1 MRHIPSPLPSW
12 AIALGT
18 ATVLALGA
26 GATQAQPAAST
37 ASATSPYYL
46 GGSLGTSSWRGPV
59 NGVDGS
65 DGGSSYKVYGGWQF
79 TPNYAL
85 ELSSVR
91 LGYQRDAA
99 GDQAWARGYGLDG
112 VGLLPLGNGF
122 SLLGRVGLADIKA
135 ITPAGSDHGLALKV
149 GAGVQYQLNPS
160 TALRAEW
167 ERYRLDAF
175 SSHPSADNFTVGV
188 KFGF

>member
-1 MRHIPSPLPSW
+1 MRHTPSLLPSW
-12 AIALGT
+12 SVALATATLLALGT
-18 ATVLALGA
+18 GA
-26 GATQAQPAAST
+26 AQAQLSAAPST
-37 ASATSPYYL
+37 PYYL
-46 GGSLGTSSWRGPV
+46 GGSLGSSSWRGQV

-65 DGGSSYKVYGGWQF
+65 DGGSSYKVYGGYQF

-91 LGYQRDAA
+91 LGYQRDGA
-99 GDQAWARGYGLDG
+99 GNQAFARGYSVDG
-112 VGLLPLGNGF
+112 VGLLPLGNNF
-122 SLLGRVGLADIKA
+122 SLLGRVGLADMK
-135 ITPAGSDHGLALKV
+135 TLTTAGSDHGLALKV
-149 GAGVQYQLNPS
+149 GAGVQYQLNPR

-175 SSHPSADNFTVGV
+175 NAHPSADNFTVGV

>member
-1 MRHIPSPLPSW
+1 MRHLSSQLPSW
-12 AIALGT
+12 ALALGT
-18 ATVLALGA
+18 ATVLALGTGTA
-26 GATQAQPAAST
+26 QAQST
-37 ASATSPYYL
+37 ASAASSTSPYYL
-46 GGSLGTSSWRGPV
+46 GGSLGTSTWRGPV

-91 LGYQRDAA
+91 LGHQRDAA
-99 GDQAWARGYGLDG
+99 GNQASARGYSLDG
-112 VGLLPLGNGF
+112 VGLLPLGNNF
-122 SLLGRVGLADIKA
+122 SLLGRVGLADMK
-135 ITPAGSDHGLALKV
+135 TLTSTGSDHGLALKV

-175 SSHPSADNFTVGV
+175 GSHPNADNFTVGV
-188 KFGF
+188 RFGF

>member
-1 MRHIPSPLPSW
+1 MRHTPSLLPSW
-12 AIALGT
+12 SVALATATLLALGT
-18 ATVLALGA
+18 GA
-26 GATQAQPAAST
+26 AQAQLSSAPST
-37 ASATSPYYL
+37 PYYL
-46 GGSLGTSSWRGPV
+46 GGSLGSSSWRGQV

-65 DGGSSYKVYGGWQF
+65 DGGSSYKVYGGYQF

-91 LGYQRDAA
+91 LGYQRDGA
-99 GDQAWARGYGLDG
+99 GNQAFARGYSVDG
-112 VGLLPLGNGF
+112 VGLLPLGNNF
-122 SLLGRVGLADIKA
+122 SLLGRVGLADMK
-135 ITPAGSDHGLALKV
+135 TLTTAGSDHGLALKV
-149 GAGVQYQLNPS
+149 GAGVQYQLNPR

-175 SSHPSADNFTVGV
+175 NAHPSADNFTVGV

>member
-1 MRHIPSPLPSW
+1 MRHIPSSLPSW
-12 AIALGT
+12 SVALAT
-18 ATVLALGA
+18 AALLSLGSA
-26 GATQAQPAAST
+26 AQAQTS
-37 ASATSPYYL
+37 SSPYYL

-59 NGVDGS
+59 NGIDGS
-65 DGGSSYKVYGGWQF
+65 DGGSSYKVYGGYQL

-91 LGYQRDAA
+91 LGYQRDAN
-99 GDQAWARGYGLDG
+99 GNQALSRGYSLDG
-112 VGLLPLGNGF
+112 VGLMPLGNGF
-122 SLLGRVGLADIKA
+122 SLLGRVGLADMKT
-135 ITPAGSDHGLALKV
+135 ITTSGSDHGLALKV
-149 GAGVQYQLNPS
+149 GAGVQYQLSQS

-175 SSHPSADNFTVGV
+175 STHPNADQFTLGV